1 VTTSNG
7 TDEGVAEFETRAG
20 GALAQLLGASGCLT
34 TSGHDGETPQGN
46 CARSRVTAG
55 GGDMAGPREFVA
67 TPDGVDLFVEGES
80 NATVTTLGR
89 DTETGALSDIACLG
103 DNTGGST
110 CSQGTG
116 MPDLS
121 GIAMAPDGRNVYGST
136 ANGVVAL
143 NRHLRRSV
151 SGSASPSAGGS
162 VAASSSSPN
171 AQCSGSSCSVEDGGT
186 VTLTATAASGYR
198 FTGWS
203 GACAGQS
210 SPCTVQNVTGDQ
222 SAVANFAQ
230 RVTVSGTASPATGGS
245 VAASSPSGGAA
256 CAGASCTVDAGSSVT
271 LTETP
276 AAGYRFGGWS
286 GACSGSAP
294 ICTFSNV
301 TADQTATA
309 TFVRRYTVS
318 GAANPAAGGS
328 VSATSG
334 APGSVCNANTCA
346 VDAGDTVTLRANPAS
361 GYKFTGWSGACTGTA
376 DSCTLSNVNSDLS
389 AVAAFEPLAGSTS
402 TSGSSTVT
410 ASKDGKVPTGIT
422 VHCPRPCTFIGIGKV
437 TLPKS
442 LAGKRAVAARNV
454 TLTLAKTKK
463 SLKAGASAKV
473 VLKLTRKG
481 MKILK
486 RLHKLRMKVTVNL
499 TAAGAAPVIAK
510 RTLTVKAPKKKGH

>member
-1 VTTSNG
+1 
-7 TDEGVAEFETRAG
+7 
-20 GALAQLLGASGCLT
+20 
-34 TSGHDGETPQGN
+34 
-46 CARSRVTAG
+46 
-55 GGDMAGPREFVA
+55 
-67 TPDGVDLFVEGES
+67 
-80 NATVTTLGR
+80 
-89 DTETGALSDIACLG
+89 
-103 DNTGGST
+103 
-110 CSQGTG
+110 
-116 MPDLS
+116 
-121 GIAMAPDGRNVYGST
+121 
-136 ANGVVAL
+136 
-143 NRHLRRSV
+143 
-151 SGSASPSAGGS
+151 
-162 VAASSSSPN
+162 
-171 AQCSGSSCSVEDGGT
+171 
-186 VTLTATAASGYR
+186 
-198 FTGWS
+198 
-203 GACAGQS
+203 
-210 SPCTVQNVTGDQ
+210 
-222 SAVANFAQ
+222 
-230 RVTVSGTASPATGGS
+230 